1 MLNMKMYYYWAL
13 TLFLSTRGFEMQI
26 HKCVFYLIGATAV
39 LMCNSWQG
47 LYSSEKMPS
56 VENKKEYQIVFQ
68 SVPRTTESLIF
79 SQGQIN
85 TKHIYPD
92 IADDVDERKP
102 ESVLLPYNGQQMDEK
117 LYEPEFVPLSQII
130 IAKEWSDVLDSLVK
144 VDVDKKEIIALLKR
158 HLNNNDITTIH
169 ASARSHFYP
178 RVSLNK
184 SHAIEFQ
191 TNKQSFPESDYCRFL
206 LFNNVFGQKFF
217 NDLQKLYAIQPSRS
231 LNIQDVQ
238 IHEYSCRAIKVQD
251 ASNGGITY
259 KIWFG
264 QLSPTLFVYGSNLEF
279 LTEII
284 HLYKNNQ
291 KRNSNLP
298 ISNMNEKTVIN
309 NSLFESKEYRELDKS
324 SNAWGIRIYR
334 EEASKK
340 YEKIISPWE
349 KNFSGMGFEY
359 KVNEEKENF
368 LFKIYTN
375 DTRSKEIAE
384 KNLLSPRYFQPN
396 YFTDRIEIPLRSP
409 KEGEVPQY
417 RPSNG
422 LSDNQNLTHVAMTL
436 LLDNLGW

>member
-1 MLNMKMYYYWAL
+1 V
-13 TLFLSTRGFEMQI
+13 QI
-26 HKCVFYLIGATAV
+26 RKFTFYLIGVTAV
-39 LMCNSWQG
+39 LMCSSWQK

-56 VENKKEYQIVFQ
+56 VDNKKEYQVVFQ
-68 SVPRTTESLIF
+68 SIPHTTESLIF
-79 SQGQIN
+79 SHGQIN

-92 IADDVDERKP
+92 IADDVDDRKQ
-102 ESVLLPYNGQQMDEK
+102 EFVLLPNNGQQPDEK
-117 LYEPEFVPLSQII
+117 LFEPEFVPLSHII
-130 IAKEWSDVLDSLVK
+130 IAKEWSDILDSLVK

-206 LFNNVFGQKFF
+206 LFNNVSRQKLF
-217 NDLQKLYAIQPSRS
+217 NDLQKLYAIQPSRL

-238 IHEYSCRAIKVQD
+238 IYEYSCKAIKVQD
-251 ASNGGITY
+251 ASNGDIIY
-259 KIWFG
+259 KMWFG
-264 QLSPTLFVYGSNLEF
+264 QLSPTLFVYGSNLEY

-284 HLYKNNQ
+284 HLYKDN
-291 KRNSNLP
+291 KKSNPNLS
-298 ISNMNEKTVIN
+298 ISNTNEKNALN
-309 NSLFESKEYRELDKS
+309 NSLFESKEYREIDKS

-340 YEKIISPWE
+340 YEKIIPPWE
-349 KNFSGMGFEY
+349 KSFTGMGFEY
-359 KVNEEKENF
+359 KVNKGNENF
-368 LFKIYTN
+368 LFKIYTS
-375 DTRSKEIAE
+375 DAKSKEIAE

-422 LSDNQNLTHVAMTL
+422 LSDNQNLTYVAMTL
-436 LLDNLGW
+436 LLDDLGW